1 MILYFFCPKFT
12 LVGFSGDG
20 LLRIWLSFLFF
31 LITTIS
37 FAYVPDVL
45 PPMEDPMLMTVWG
58 ESQELNTVNY
68 FCGTLFI
75 ARDYSPGATLEQ
87 MKMGAGFG
95 KAKESEGDIF
105 YHFYTAGTRYRT
117 LIVIAGGG
125 SEKHLEDIARVEEMA
140 TEIKKENGLVMIIDI
155 DVDDSGDDS
164 IKAEFARRL
173 IPLTDAVV
181 FAGSS
186 SENYASALYEDSPIV
201 LKLSIVVDLLI
212 VFERDFGG
220 GRCCD

>member
-1 MILYFFCPKFT
+1 
-12 LVGFSGDG
+12 
-20 LLRIWLSFLFF
+20 
-31 LITTIS
+31 
-37 FAYVPDVL
+37 
-45 PPMEDPMLMTVWG
+45 
-58 ESQELNTVNY
+58 
-68 FCGTLFI
+68 
-75 ARDYSPGATLEQ
+75 
-87 MKMGAGFG
+87 
-95 KAKESEGDIF
+95 
-105 YHFYTAGTRYRT
+105 
-117 LIVIAGGG
+117 G

-140 TEIKKENGLVMIIDI
+140 VEIKKENGLVMIIDI

>member
-1 MILYFFCPKFT
+1 MKIF
-12 LVGFSGDG
+12 
-20 LLRIWLSFLFF
+20 LSFLFF

-58 ESQELNTVNY
+58 ESQEIDTVNY
-68 FCGTLFI
+68 FCSNLFI
-75 ARDYSPGATLEQ
+75 ARDYVPGATLEQ
-87 MKMGAGFG
+87 MKMGASFG

-105 YHFYTAGTRYRT
+105 YHFYTPGTQYRT

-125 SEKHLEDIARVEEMA
+125 SERHLGDISRVVEMA
-140 TEIKKENGLVMIIDI
+140 AEIKKENGLVMIIDI

-173 IPLTDAVV
+173 IPFTDAVI

-186 SENYASALYEDSPIV
+186 RENYASALYEGSPIV
-201 LKLSIVVDLLI
+201 LKLSVVVDLLI

>member
-1 MILYFFCPKFT
+1 
-12 LVGFSGDG
+12 
-20 LLRIWLSFLFF
+20 
-31 LITTIS
+31 
-37 FAYVPDVL
+37 
-45 PPMEDPMLMTVWG
+45 MEDPMLMTVWG

-87 MKMGAGFG
+87 MKMGAGLG
-95 KAKESEGDIF
+95 KVEESEGDIF
-105 YHFYTAGTRYRT
+105 YHFYTPGTRYRT

-125 SEKHLEDIARVEEMA
+125 YGKHLEDITRVEEMA
-140 TEIKKENGLVMIIDI
+140 VEIKKENGLVMIIDI